1 MLSLKGLIVLVI
13 FSLLSGYFTYTFSI
27 KTDQLSDEVELTDR
41 ITNNP
46 LDVIVNDLEG
56 KAVALKKWQSDLVV
70 LNFWG
75 TWCPPCRR
83 EIPLLVQLH
92 KKYLNKGVKII
103 GIALDDPAAVKSYL
117 EDNYVPYPVLWGSTN
132 VTQLMKELGNEYG
145 SLPFTVV
152 VDSKG
157 KIMNVHLGEI
167 EEQPFVEILDGL
179 LKIL

>member
-1 MLSLKGLIVLVI
+1 MKLNDSKKNTYALTKKYILLFIIIFIGAILFFFEHFIEAPISIADIQIKKNFDEKKSSVGYLAPDFSLRNLKGNYE
-13 FSLLSGYFTYTFSI
+13 SLDSYRG
-27 KTDQLSDEVELTDR
+27 QV
-41 ITNNP
+41 
-46 LDVIVNDLEG
+46 
-56 KAVALKKWQSDLVV
+56 VV

-103 GIALDDPAAVKSYL
+103 GIALDDPTAVKSYL
-117 EDNYVPYPVLWGSTN
+117 EDNYVPYPVLWGSTK

-157 KIMNVHLGEI
+157 KKGSEVG
-167 EEQPFVEILDGL
+167 
-179 LKIL
+179 K